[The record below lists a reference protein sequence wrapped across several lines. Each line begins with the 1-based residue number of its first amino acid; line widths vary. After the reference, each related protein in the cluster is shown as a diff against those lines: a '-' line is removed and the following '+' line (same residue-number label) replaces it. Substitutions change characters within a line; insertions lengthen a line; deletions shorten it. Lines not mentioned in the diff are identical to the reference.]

1 MRKNYRILSVLALY
15 IVCILLYVVFFLYH
29 IENTLFFLT
38 LTIGSVAVLSTSTV
52 YTVIQSKS
60 SSVKTLKEKKYITKP
75 KSIKRISSTILE
87 EYIYAMPSLDDYA
100 ESDKSYKDMSII
112 DKYIFTI
119 LSQEELNK
127 INSLDLSKMDKISFI
142 REMLYYDPNERKD
155 LIDNMLKSRDIVDE
169 MIPYIAPINSIELED
184 QIRVY
189 VRSLLEPGEKTKII
203 IIDTGEFVSIIKD
216 KIALLF
222 DYENQDFLL
231 SSGGILLDE
240 TLQIKEYNIDDDD
253 EIALIP
259 SRKEKN

>member
-259 SRKEKN
+259 SRKKAK